1 MTALQSAIVELS
13 PADVRLFEERLENE
27 NLLLDLAHRLSTRPL
42 VNQNASPN
50 VEKSQKLIPS
60 YKTYYLGSVNDG
72 ASTSSSI
79 VDAVSPLNK
88 HPKSSQ
94 LENFLLYSVPEKL
107 NKRPLRSQNVSL
119 NVEKP
124 QKLISSY
131 KTLYLGS
138 VNEGASTSGG
148 IVHAVSSSHTPP
160 ESLQLESSVKESR
173 PTTTTTTIVPTE
185 HNQQFISSNAA
196 FKRYTFQKFIYAILQ
211 SEKDHFQAVQVAF
224 NYFDRHFPQLKEKFT
239 PKVTSHRDDIVSIIN
254 SFNDDEVEEDIVVG
268 YKPYH
273 LFDYIEKSK
282 SFSQNMEER
291 FLYYQ
296 YYETSNFNRRA
307 RVIDCFLKSNKEI
320 TPLAICKEKS
330 TNNDDEINFSQNLQR
345 EPSRMPNFKEFKEPS
360 ESVML
365 VSESTGTPAISLPW
379 YLEVNTYKQEQSKNE
394 KTLAGFDYYMTPL
407 QILASKY
414 RGPPTRSAM
423 QFLSRLSDADISE
436 AMKNLLSLPEILND
450 PKKANGKGDVAITT
464 TSNAKS
470 SPSAAVAASLPTT
483 AAQPEENRTPTLQQS
498 QPTPVNPTPLTTT
511 IERVIENGSQKSCE
525 TVQVMP
531 KGKNQIEVIDLVSD
545 DDYDSG
551 DSDSDD
557 SDYSDSDS
565 DSDDIIFVKEVI
577 NNPQKEVEKSGPA
590 VAVAAAVAAAS
601 VAAASVA
608 AATAAEVAATGAE
621 VPASDHSE
629 VTGGGGHEVA
639 KEKGEEEEEDA
650 EKAQDVEK
658 TDLSEPSPS
667 PSPLPLPLPPP
678 IHRVPVPTAVIPPDL
693 MAIHTIAT
701 TEFFCRRGGCRPFR
715 SVARQRQMIKIE
727 RLPANFHFIS
737 RLHDLVPS
745 KKHERF
751 INQFTPQLSRL
762 APLVPTKQEMRKSRE
777 LKAKMK
783 RSLAA
788 SAAARAKKG
797 GASAGQSTSSNKR
810 PYLIGTRCS
819 SRISAQQ
826 AVAAAAAFF
835 DSISNENFE
844 QQTIQPINGRQQRA
858 AKRRLQPDCPSN
870 STDTP
875 ANSFS
880 SNNGN
885 VHEESGPSR
894 NKKRVRFAED
904 LIQPAAAATPTAAK
918 PTTAKSKRPA
928 APPAATK
935 STAGKGKRPAS
946 KDSSTAT
953 KSKRPAASPAPTA
966 ATTSSSSSGVKPE
979 APETEAP
986 VVAHNNNNNN
996 NNIQKQKPKPKHQSL
1011 RPPPRTFDP
1020 AEAANVAVDRRNY
1033 SFHCLYPGCSH
1044 KFSSTLYFEA
1054 TEHVRMQHFYA
1065 STKTVKASELLSDT
1079 WEHPAKWVHTEK
1091 RTLANG

>member
-1 MTALQSAIVELS
+1 MAALQSAIVELS

-50 VEKSQKLIPS
+50 LEESQKLIPS
-60 YKTYYLGSVNDG
+60 YKTYYLGGVNDG
-72 ASTSSSI
+72 ASTSCGI
-79 VDAVSPLNK
+79 VDAVSLPYK
-88 HPKSSQ
+88 HQKSSQ
-94 LENFLLYSVPEKL
+94 FENFLSFSVPEKL
-107 NKRPLRSQNVSL
+107 NKRPLRNQNVSL
-119 NVEKP
+119 NVEEP
-124 QKLISSY
+124 QQLIPSY
-131 KTLYLGS
+131 KTLCLGG

-148 IVHAVSSSHTPP
+148 NVHAVSSSHTPP

-173 PTTTTTTIVPTE
+173 PTTTIVPTE

-224 NYFDRHFPQLKEKFT
+224 NYFDRHFPQLKEKLT
-239 PKVTSHRDDIVSIIN
+239 PKVTSHGDDIVSIIN

-282 SFSQNMEER
+282 NFSQKVEER

-345 EPSRMPNFKEFKEPS
+345 EPSRLPNFEFKEPS

-365 VSESTGTPAISLPW
+365 VSESTGTPANFPLW
-379 YLEVNTYKQEQSKNE
+379 YLEVKTYKQEQSKNE

-436 AMKNLLSLPEILND
+436 AMKNLLSLPELLND

-464 TSNAKS
+464 TANAES
-470 SPSAAVAASLPTT
+470 SPSAAAAASLPTT
-483 AAQPEENRTPTLQQS
+483 AAQPKENLTPSLQQS
-498 QPTPVNPTPLTTT
+498 QPTSVNPTPLTTT

-525 TVQVMP
+525 TVEVMP

-545 DDYDSG
+545 DDYDSDG
-551 DSDSDD
+551 FYSDD
-557 SDYSDSDS
+557 SDYSDP

-590 VAVAAAVAAAS
+590 VAVAAAAAAAS
-601 VAAASVA
+601 VAAAS
-608 AATAAEVAATGAE
+608 AAEVAATGAE
-621 VPASDHSE
+621 VSASDHSSE
-629 VTGGGGHEVA
+629 VTSGGGHEVA
-639 KEKGEEEEEDA
+639 KEKGEEEEEEVEDEA

-667 PSPLPLPLPPP
+667 PSPLPLPSPPP
-678 IHRVPVPTAVIPPDL
+678 AHRVPVPTAVIPPNL
-693 MAIHTIAT
+693 MAIHSIAT
-701 TEFFCRRGGCRPFR
+701 TEFVCRRGGGGRPFR

-826 AVAAAAAFF
+826 AAAAFY
-835 DSISNENFE
+835 DSIINSSETSAE
-844 QQTIQPINGRQQRA
+844 QETIQQQQQQPTNGRQQRA

-870 STDTP
+870 FNDTP
-875 ANSFS
+875 ANFSF
-880 SNNGN
+880 NGN
-885 VHEESGPSR
+885 VHKESGPSK

-904 LIQPAAAATPTAAK
+904 LIQPAAATPTAAK

-928 APPAATK
+928 APPVPPAATK
-935 STAGKGKRPAS
+935 STVGKGKQPAS
-946 KDSSTAT
+946 KDSSTAA

-986 VVAHNNNNNN
+986 VVAHNNNNN
-996 NNIQKQKPKPKHQSL
+996 IQKQKQKPKPKHQSL

-1033 SFHCLYPGCSH
+1033 SFHCLYPGCSQ

>member
-1 MTALQSAIVELS
+1 
-13 PADVRLFEERLENE
+13 
-27 NLLLDLAHRLSTRPL
+27 
-42 VNQNASPN
+42 
-50 VEKSQKLIPS
+50 
-60 YKTYYLGSVNDG
+60 
-72 ASTSSSI
+72 
-79 VDAVSPLNK
+79 
-88 HPKSSQ
+88 
-94 LENFLLYSVPEKL
+94 
-107 NKRPLRSQNVSL
+107 
-119 NVEKP
+119 
-124 QKLISSY
+124 
-131 KTLYLGS
+131 
-138 VNEGASTSGG
+138 
-148 IVHAVSSSHTPP
+148 
-160 ESLQLESSVKESR
+160 
-173 PTTTTTTIVPTE
+173 
-185 HNQQFISSNAA
+185 
-196 FKRYTFQKFIYAILQ
+196 
-211 SEKDHFQAVQVAF
+211 
-224 NYFDRHFPQLKEKFT
+224 
-239 PKVTSHRDDIVSIIN
+239 
-254 SFNDDEVEEDIVVG
+254 
-268 YKPYH
+268 
-273 LFDYIEKSK
+273 
-282 SFSQNMEER
+282 
-291 FLYYQ
+291 
-296 YYETSNFNRRA
+296 
-307 RVIDCFLKSNKEI
+307 
-320 TPLAICKEKS
+320 
-330 TNNDDEINFSQNLQR
+330 
-345 EPSRMPNFKEFKEPS
+345 MPNFKEFKEPS

-365 VSESTGTPAISLPW
+365 VSESTGTPAIFLPW

-464 TSNAKS
+464 TANAKS
-470 SPSAAVAASLPTT
+470 SPSPAAAASLPTT
-483 AAQPEENRTPTLQQS
+483 AAQPKENLTPSLQQS
-498 QPTPVNPTPLTTT
+498 QPTSVNPTPLTTT

-525 TVQVMP
+525 TVEVMP

-545 DDYDSG
+545 DDYDSDG
-551 DSDSDD
+551 FYSDD
-557 SDYSDSDS
+557 SDYSDS

-590 VAVAAAVAAAS
+590 VAVAAAA
-601 VAAASVA
+601 AAASVA

-621 VPASDHSE
+621 VSASDHSSE
-629 VTGGGGHEVA
+629 VTSGGGHEVA
-639 KEKGEEEEEDA
+639 KEKGEEEEEEVEDEA

-667 PSPLPLPLPPP
+667 PSPLPLPSPPP
-678 IHRVPVPTAVIPPDL
+678 AHRVPVPTAVIPPNL
-693 MAIHTIAT
+693 MAIHSIAT
-701 TEFFCRRGGCRPFR
+701 TEFVCRRGGGGRPFR

-826 AVAAAAAFF
+826 AAAAFF

-844 QQTIQPINGRQQRA
+844 QQTIQQQQPTNGRQQRA

-885 VHEESGPSR
+885 GHEESGPSR

-904 LIQPAAAATPTAAK
+904 LIQPAAAAAAATPTAAK
-918 PTTAKSKRPA
+918 STTAKSKRPA
-928 APPAATK
+928 APPVPPAAAK

-946 KDSSTAT
+946 KDSSTAA

-966 ATTSSSSSGVKPE
+966 AATTTSSSSGVEPE

-986 VVAHNNNNNN
+986 VVANNNNNN